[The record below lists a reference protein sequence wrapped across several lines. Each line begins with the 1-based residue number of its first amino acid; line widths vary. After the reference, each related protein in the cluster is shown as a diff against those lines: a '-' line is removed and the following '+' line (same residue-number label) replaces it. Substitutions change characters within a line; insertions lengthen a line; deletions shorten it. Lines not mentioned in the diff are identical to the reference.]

1 MSASKTP
8 VVPIGMEQTRRRVER
23 WRETRAIGSPMPEK
37 LWAAAAKL
45 AQRHG
50 VYPTARALGL
60 EYNKLKRLS
69 QATDPTQKALPSPA
83 FVELMAP
90 QPAGVSECRIE
101 MEGPRGG
108 RLKIELPAMAST
120 DLVVGLCRVVWGE
133 AA

>member
-1 MSASKTP
+1 MSARTTP
-8 VVPIGMEQTRRRVER
+8 IVANGMEQTRRRLER
-23 WRETRAIGSPMPEK
+23 WRGTRTAGMPMPEK

-69 QATDPTQKALPSPA
+69 QSAGHTQKTLPTPA
-83 FVELMAP
+83 FVELIAA
-90 QPAGVSECRIE
+90 QPAGVAECRIE
-101 MEGPRGG
+101 VEGPRGG
-108 RLKIELPAMAST
+108 RMKIELPMASAE
-120 DLVVGLCRVVWGE
+120 LVVGLCRVVWSG